1 MIHNSF
7 EHDVFQAGWPSN
19 IILRHHQ
26 LSFLKDQRLPP
37 ATAEDE
43 ARSRHHYRF

>member
-7 EHDVFQAGWPSN
+7 EHDVFQAGWPSY
-19 IILRHHQ
+19 IILHNHQ
-26 LSFLKDQRLPP
+26 LSLLKDQRLPL

-43 ARSRHHYRF
+43 ARS